1 MLSMDE
7 QDLFEDEQ
15 DFINFM
21 AELLYLDLQEE
32 LKWMMQ

>member
-1 MLSMDE
+1 MDE

>member
-1 MLSMDE
+1 MVNE